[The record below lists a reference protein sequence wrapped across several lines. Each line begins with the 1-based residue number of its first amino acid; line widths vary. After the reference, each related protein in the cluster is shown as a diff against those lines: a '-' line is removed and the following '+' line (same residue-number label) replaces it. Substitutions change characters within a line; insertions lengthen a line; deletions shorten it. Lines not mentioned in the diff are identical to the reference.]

1 MGAGDQHCC
10 GCQPSQHQVS
20 DAIYQPSSTNG
31 SDLSPSPIMPVFKKL
46 LTDG

>member
-10 GCQPSQHQVS
+10 GGQPSPHPVS
-20 DAIYQPSSTNG
+20 GVIYQRSFTNG